1 MLSIWWSAR
10 RAPRVPELA
19 SESSRERR
27 ARTSANS
34 APTKKPLTA
43 TSAATAAK
51 RSAVTC
57 SVSARACASVHLH
70 VGHTVAPRA
79 SRGLVLHGES
89 VEKGE
94 DHHRRPELDR
104 AGRLGSKDEL
114 GAYAVLPDERHHA
127 PGGED
132 GEQVERDRLQR
143 QQERAKGARPSGS
156 SSARSRRSLG
166 AARSKWP
173 GERGARPSQ
182 RRPVDFRGRPGMTGP
197 YHQPQ
202 APRPALRA
210 RLRDRRRTYASVSRG
225 CRSPWD
231 EPCRET
237 TGSAR
242 GDPLGGRGERW
253 LGCACAEQS
262 DARNDDPHERQDEC
276 ENTDEWHEE
285 ADAKDERSPA
295 QPPMDSLATKKR
307 TCGTEHHRPGC
318 RQQRVDDV
326 ASNHVEC
333 LHDLGCYLAFGAA
346 VGECQLSGDHYP
358 EHGAHDCGACE
369 EQAAP
374 DHT

>member
-132 GEQVERDRLQR
+132 GEQVERDRLER
-143 QQERAKGARPSGS
+143 QQERAEGTREQDEGDERDQAKHERENAVDVVDEVLDLGR
-156 SSARSRRSLG
+156 G
-166 AARSKWP
+166 AADGSRLERGCALANGGHDLAALARVGVDGRVDVDDRSALALP
-173 GERGARPSQ
+173 AGAGGGDRGADAVDGGERP
-182 RRPVDFRGRPGMTGP
+182 RR
-197 YHQPQ
+197 
-202 APRPALRA
+202 L
-210 RLRDRRRTYASVSRG
+210 L
-225 CRSPWD
+225 
-231 EPCRET
+231 
-237 TGSAR
+237 AR
-242 GDPLGGRGERW
+242 GSR
-253 LGCACAEQS
+253 
-262 DARNDDPHERQDEC
+262 
-276 ENTDEWHEE
+276 
-285 ADAKDERSPA
+285 
-295 QPPMDSLATKKR
+295 
-307 TCGTEHHRPGC
+307 
-318 RQQRVDDV
+318 
-326 ASNHVEC
+326 
-333 LHDLGCYLAFGAA
+333 
-346 VGECQLSGDHYP
+346 
-358 EHGAHDCGACE
+358 
-369 EQAAP
+369 
-374 DHT
+374 

>member
-70 VGHTVAPRA
+70 VGHTVAPRT

-156 SSARSRRSLG
+156 SSARY
-166 AARSKWP
+166 AARSAPP
-173 GERGARPSQ
+173 GQS
-182 RRPVDFRGRPGMTGP
+182 GR
-197 YHQPQ
+197 
-202 APRPALRA
+202 
-210 RLRDRRRTYASVSRG
+210 
-225 CRSPWD
+225 
-231 EPCRET
+231 
-237 TGSAR
+237 GSAALDR
-242 GDPLGGRGERW
+242 LSGGRLTFGVGLGNDRAVPSTSSTQTSSPSSSPRSAAHLCQCFSWLSFALGRTLQRDDRFGE
-253 LGCACAEQS
+253 G
-262 DARNDDPHERQDEC
+262 
-276 ENTDEWHEE
+276 
-285 ADAKDERSPA
+285 
-295 QPPMDSLATKKR
+295 
-307 TCGTEHHRPGC
+307 GT
-318 RQQRVDDV
+318 
-326 ASNHVEC
+326 
-333 LHDLGCYLAFGAA
+333 L
-346 VGECQLSGDHYP
+346 
-358 EHGAHDCGACE
+358 
-369 EQAAP
+369 
-374 DHT
+374 

>member
-114 GAYAVLPDERHHA
+114 GAYAVLPNERHHA

-132 GEQVERDRLQR
+132 GEQVESDRLQR
-143 QQERAKGARPSGS
+143 QQERAEGARPSGS

-173 GERGARPSQ
+173 GDRDARPSQ
-182 RRPVDFRGRPGMTGP
+182 RRPVDFRGRAWEIDRAGRSTSSTRTSSPSSSPTSLRSAGT
-197 YHQPQ
+197 
-202 APRPALRA
+202 RA
-210 RLRDRRRTYASVSRG
+210 RQPSRTTSSPPSRRRSTRCPTARSASRG
-225 CRSPWD
+225 GWSSSRLRRYQSPWV
-231 EPCRET
+231 R
-237 TGSAR
+237 AWIR
-242 GDPLGGRGERW
+242 G
-253 LGCACAEQS
+253 
-262 DARNDDPHERQDEC
+262 
-276 ENTDEWHEE
+276 
-285 ADAKDERSPA
+285 
-295 QPPMDSLATKKR
+295 
-307 TCGTEHHRPGC
+307 RPGL
-318 RQQRVDDV
+318 RSRSSGDAQRVLTNPWFPR
-326 ASNHVEC
+326 S
-333 LHDLGCYLAFGAA
+333 AA
-346 VGECQLSGDHYP
+346 
-358 EHGAHDCGACE
+358 
-369 EQAAP
+369 
-374 DHT
+374 T